1 MINIKSIYKHKNW
14 IESFCQSNLQRLR
27 SFDPT
32 LQNEDL
38 VNSCIFNVWRHRH
51 KFDKNRGSLE
61 NFIYWYS
68 KQELFK
74 ICNKLR
80 IESKKCHYII
90 EHKKTELKRRQ

>member
-1 MINIKSIYKHKNW
+1 MNIKTIYKHKSW

-32 LQNEDL
+32 LQNEDI
-38 VNSCIFNVWRHRH
+38 VNSCIFNIWAHRT
-51 KFDKNRGSLE
+51 KYDKNRGTIE

-80 IESKKCHYII
+80 IENEKWQQWEKEKKR
-90 EHKKTELKRRQ
+90 ELKNL